1 MEYGE
6 AVTPEAFQRAVAIGR
21 AMLRERDAPLSA
33 VAMAAVSQAYCVC
46 VTDGEDAAERRLSD
60 VHRRLVETVAER
72 LAGEQAGGARSSEAK
87 E

>member
-6 AVTPEAFQRAVAIGR
+6 AVTPEAFDRAVAIGR
-21 AMLRERDAPLSA
+21 AMLRKDDTPLGEIA
-33 VAMAAVSQAYCVC
+33 LAAVSQAYCVC

-60 VHRRLVETVAER
+60 VHQRLVETVAEF
-72 LAGEQAGGARSSEAK
+72 LAGERAESGSK